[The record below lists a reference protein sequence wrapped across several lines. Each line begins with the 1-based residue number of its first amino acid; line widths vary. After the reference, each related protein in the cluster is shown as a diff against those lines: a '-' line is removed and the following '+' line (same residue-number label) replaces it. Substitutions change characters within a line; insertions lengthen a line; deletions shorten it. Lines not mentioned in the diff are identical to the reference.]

1 MVHTLCCKREERTS
15 MKLQLKGHMFN
26 LKSQHE
32 NHEIDRPNIC
42 FRHIITTIIYSA

>member
-1 MVHTLCCKREERTS
+1 MVHSLCCKREERTS

-32 NHEIDRPNIC
+32 NHEIDHPNF
-42 FRHIITTIIYSA
+42 FRHFITAINYSA